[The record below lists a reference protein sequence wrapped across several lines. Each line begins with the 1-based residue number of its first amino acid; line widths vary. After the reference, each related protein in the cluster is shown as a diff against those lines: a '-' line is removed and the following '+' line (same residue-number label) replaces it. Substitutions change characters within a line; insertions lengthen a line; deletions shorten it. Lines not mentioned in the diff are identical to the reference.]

1 MNMDSPNNISVNAAD
16 GMSGRWRQVKV
27 AQQAHTNRGD
37 ATLRA
42 EYEQVMR
49 NALAIE
55 PDDTKA
61 VEVERAKIE
70 MRTGQLESPEAL
82 EGAARNIMLFGI

>member
-1 MNMDSPNNISVNAAD
+1 MNMDSPNNISANAAD
-16 GMSGRWRQVKV
+16 NMAGRWRQVKV
-27 AQQAHTNRGD
+27 TQHSQANRGD

-42 EYEQVMR
+42 EYEQVIR
-49 NALAIE
+49 RALEAE

-70 MRTGQLESPEAL
+70 LRTGQLESPEAI
-82 EGAARNIMLFGI
+82 EAAARNIMLFGI

>member
-16 GMSGRWRQVKV
+16 GMAGRWRQAKV
-27 AQQAHTNRGD
+27 TQQAHTNRGD

-42 EYEQVMR
+42 EYEQVIR
-49 NALAIE
+49 KALEVE

-82 EGAARNIMLFGI
+82 EEAARNIMLFGI